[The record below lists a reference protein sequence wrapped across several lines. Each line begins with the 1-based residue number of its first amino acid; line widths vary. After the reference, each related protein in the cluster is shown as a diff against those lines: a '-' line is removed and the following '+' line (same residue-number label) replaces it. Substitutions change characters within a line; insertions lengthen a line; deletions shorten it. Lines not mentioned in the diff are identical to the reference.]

1 MMQQHRQLS
10 CGRHDRSFL
19 PALPAALRQLQSP
32 TSEITV
38 DAKWSQDVLR
48 SLHQQRS
55 QIGIA
60 FFADM
65 QLRLAPPRV
74 APSRLQAQIT
84 THVPTFTKAMRIFQ
98 RQQERQRDQRAYALD
113 LLQQRHLRITLLCQ
127 ILDALVVFH
136 NALAQRLDCVQ

>member
-1 MMQQHRQLS
+1 MQQHRELS
-10 CGRHDRSFL
+10 CGGDDRSLL
-19 PALPAALRQLQSP
+19 PALPAAFGQPQSP
-32 TSEITV
+32 ASQVTV
-38 DAKWSQDVLR
+38 DAERSPDVLR

-98 RQQERQRDQRAYALD
+98 RQQERQRDKRAYALD
-113 LLQQRHLRITLLCQ
+113 LLQQ
-127 ILDALVVFH
+127 
-136 NALAQRLDCVQ
+136 